1 MAKIKNKAAEVA
13 FKILWA
19 LVAKKARFEDQ
30 VIEPLQNTISNT
42 QTKADALLKELKNN
56 VFIAFKLKKG
66 EAVTMQIIEDGKL
79 KNIVLRGQD
88 DLTWVEDKIWSLQ
101 CDVNSCT
108 EELNKAKAEMDKAK
122 KQLAAIKGQITKA
135 QKAYENA

>member
-19 LVAKKARFEDQ
+19 LVAKKAHFEDN

-108 EELNKAKAEMDKAK
+108 EDEVSTSGVFSFMVDSRPQREVLSATQRD
-122 KQLAAIKGQITKA
+122 LP
-135 QKAYENA
+135 

>member
-19 LVAKKARFEDQ
+19 LVAKKAHFEDN

-42 QTKADALLKELKNN
+42 QTKAE
-56 VFIAFKLKKG
+56 
-66 EAVTMQIIEDGKL
+66 IIEDGKL

-108 EELNKAKAEMDKAK
+108 EELNNAKAEMDKAK

-135 QKAYENA
+135 QKAYDNA